1 MSKTVKVVGPFFTN
15 YSLARVNRGLAAGIN
30 SLGTEFLA
38 SLYVSS
44 EDADFYPSDEEL
56 NSKPNL
62 KELFRREDFV
72 ADFAIYNNF
81 PKNAGSPLGL
91 AKLNAR
97 IKVVNVAWE
106 ESIYPQLWVD
116 ELNEHA
122 NGVMVISSF
131 VRDILFNS
139 GVRVPIEVVP
149 CALDADYFD
158 SEVGTLPYSTSKS
171 FKFVHVST
179 GKRRKGVD
187 LLIRAYFE
195 KFSSN
200 DDVVLI
206 IKSFPGPDNDIDIII
221 SELKTES
228 SPEIIHIN
236 NPDVPEH
243 VMKNLHKSA
252 SAEVYPSRSEGFGL
266 PILEAMYYGKPVIA
280 TGYSGYLDFLNEDN
294 GYLVDYSLVPTN
306 ESELVN
312 IGARWA
318 EPDLEDL
325 GQKMRHVF
333 DNYNSAEVELKM
345 RNAVATASEYT
356 WSSSASKAINFLR
369 QLEEVVGLKNKSILV
384 VSPYNDE
391 TGIAEYTEKIY
402 SNIYRSFKE
411 FVVSSNI
418 DISNTIH
425 ADEDFVVRNWSLND
439 SEFLDLVKF
448 VQEKKFDIVHLQ
460 YHPGAFTSAADF
472 NVLLEK
478 LNKLSRVF
486 VTLHAVRGKDFDLI
500 ESIPNLKLVE
510 VFIHNQSDVYHAQNL
525 GLPKV
530 SKLPL
535 YKIQTAPRSKTWLRK
550 KLGISEHIKILA
562 THGLLNTNK
571 GIPEIIQAMDVLKDN
586 GFHLLCLNAVSQNN
600 IYAGQ
605 LLQSCRDEIEK
616 LQLNGHVRILTEFLD
631 EEVIMLY
638 LEASDYVIFNYSDA
652 GESASAAVNKGL
664 ASRNPVLITEIPQFS
679 EFSDEC
685 FKLESNSSESIV
697 RGIEVLS
704 SYPDLRKNLV
714 TSAAKYI
721 EANSNY
727 RVALKQM
734 EMIS

>member
-15 YSLARVNRGLAAGIN
+15 YSLARVNRGLASGIN
-30 SLGTEFLA
+30 SLGTEFQS
-38 SLYVSS
+38 SLYVHPD
-44 EDADFYPSDEEL
+44 DADFYPTDEEL
-56 NSKPNL
+56 NSKPHL
-62 KELFRREDFV
+62 KELFSREDFLS
-72 ADFAIYNNF
+72 DFAIYNNF

-91 AKLNAR
+91 SKLNAR

-106 ESIYPQLWVD
+106 ESIYPKLWVD
-116 ELNEHA
+116 EINEHA
-122 NGVMVISSF
+122 NGVIVISSF

-149 CALDADYFD
+149 CALDSDYFD
-158 SEVGTLPYSTSKS
+158 SEIGELPYSSNKN

-179 GKRRKGVD
+179 GKKRKGVD

-195 KFSSN
+195 KFSIA

-206 IKSFPGPDNDIDIII
+206 IKSFPGPDNDIDRII

-236 NPDVPEH
+236 NPDIPEH

-318 EPDLEDL
+318 EPDVEDL
-325 GQKMRHVF
+325 ARKMRYVF
-333 DNYNSAEVELKM
+333 DNYNSGELELKM
-345 RNAVATASEYT
+345 RNASATATEYT
-356 WSSSASKAINFLR
+356 WANSATKAINFLR
-369 QLEEVVGLKNKSILV
+369 QLEETAGLKNKSILV

-418 DISNTIH
+418 DISKTIH
-425 ADEDFVVRNWSLND
+425 ADEDYVVRNWSLND
-439 SEFLDLVKF
+439 SEFVDLVKF
-448 VQEKKFDIVHLQ
+448 VEEKKFDIVHLQ
-460 YHPGAFTSAADF
+460 YHPGAFTSPVDF

-510 VFIHNQSDVYHAQNL
+510 VFIHSQSDVYHAQNL
-525 GLPKV
+525 GLPKI

-535 YKIQTAPRSKTWLRK
+535 YKIQRAPRPKAWLRK
-550 KLGISEHIKILA
+550 KLGIPEHIIILA

-571 GIPEIIQAMDVLKDN
+571 GIPEIIQAMVTLKEK
-586 GFHLLCLNAVSQNN
+586 GFYLLCLNAVSQNN

-605 LLQSCRDEIEK
+605 LLQNCRDEIER
-616 LQLNGHVRILTEFLD
+616 LNLSEHVRFITDFLD
-631 EEVIMLY
+631 EEVVMLY
-638 LEASDYVIFNYSDA
+638 LETADYVIFNYSDA

-664 ASRNPVLITEIPQFS
+664 ASRNPVLITDIPQFS
-679 EFSDEC
+679 EFADEC
-685 FKLESNSSESIV
+685 YKLESNSPESIV
-697 RGIEVLS
+697 RGLEMLS
-704 SYPDLRKNLV
+704 SYPDLRKNL
-714 TSAAKYI
+714 TMSAAKYI
-721 EANSNY
+721 EENSNY
-727 RVALKQM
+727 KVALKQM